1 MRLPN
6 SIQLL
11 SLAAAAATQG
21 KASTVPPPKSIFSN
35 EPQSGHR
42 IPTSYES
49 AVLGRRILALT
60 PLGTLAT
67 VFPADADADAED
79 EDAEPGRRYGAQENR
94 PAGLGGMPHS
104 LMDYVADCEGD
115 GNPTFLA
122 INIETTFKNVRDGSN
137 ISLAQQW
144 TPPYPPDKRI
154 QSSAITTSTTSGLLS
169 RLVDWL
175 GLGSADHD
183 QDAEDSEPIDLVPYS
198 AANLPRFSLLGY
210 VEKIDEGSSAAAAL
224 SECFVK
230 KHPDARYWLPGNRI
244 HEAEF
249 VRLVV
254 QHVYW
259 VGGFGDRAYIGW
271 IPVDEWK
278 AVSRHEWERVSLPGE
293 KKGWK
298 EWSVGSTAGDL

>member
-1 MRLPN
+1 MRLSS
-6 SIQLL
+6 SIPLI
-11 SLAAAAATQG
+11 SLAAAAEAGTL
-21 KASTVPPPKSIFSN
+21 SPPQHIFSN
-35 EPQSGHR
+35 PPTSSGHR

-60 PLGTLAT
+60 PIGNLAT
-67 VFPADADADAED
+67 TFPADHDG
-79 EDAEPGRRYGAQENR
+79 GRYDVNENR
-94 PAGLGGMPHS
+94 PDGLGGMPHS
-104 LMDYVADCEGD
+104 LMEYVADCEDD

-122 INIETTFKNVRDGSN
+122 INVETTFKNVRDGSN

-154 QSSAITTSTTSGLLS
+154 KSARATTASASGLFS

-175 GLGSADHD
+175 GLGSDD
-183 QDAEDSEPIDLVPYS
+183 DDDDENTPPKEVVPYS

-210 VEKIDEGSSAAAAL
+210 IEKIDDVSTAAL

-230 KHPDARYWLPGNRI
+230 KHPDAKYWLPGSRV
-244 HEAEF
+244 HKSEF

-254 QHVYW
+254 QQIYW

-271 IPVDEWK
+271 IPVEEWK
-278 AVSRHEWERVSLPGE
+278 SVTREEWDGVTLPGE

-298 EWSVGSTAGDL
+298 EWSVGPPADL

>member
-1 MRLPN
+1 MRLPS

-11 SLAAAAATQG
+11 SLTAAAAATAE
-21 KASTVPPPKSIFSN
+21 ASTLPPPQPIFSN
-35 EPQSGHR
+35 EPSSRNSGHR

-67 VFPADADADAED
+67 IFPD
-79 EDAEPGRRYGAQENR
+79 EGEGKGEGAGYGAQENR
-94 PAGLGGMPHS
+94 PSGLGGMPHS
-104 LMDYVADCEGD
+104 LMEYVADCEGD

-144 TPPYPPDKRI
+144 TPPYPPAKRI
-154 QSSAITTSTTSGLLS
+154 QSTTTTSGLLS
-169 RLVDWL
+169 RLIDWL
-175 GLGSADHD
+175 GLSPSPSSD
-183 QDAEDSEPIDLVPYS
+183 EEESSEPKDLFPYS

-210 VEKIDEGSSAAAAL
+210 VEKIDSTSSPASAAAL

-254 QHVYW
+254 RHVYW

-271 IPVDEWK
+271 IPVDEWR
-278 AVSRHEWERVSLPGE
+278 AVARHEWERVSLPGE

-298 EWSVGSTAGDL
+298 EWSVRDL

>member
-1 MRLPN
+1 MKLSS
-6 SIQLL
+6 SIPLI
-11 SLAAAAATQG
+11 SLAAATAAAATAE
-21 KASTVPPPKSIFSN
+21 ASSSSSPPQYIFSN
-35 EPQSGHR
+35 PPASSSSGYR

-60 PLGTLAT
+60 ALGNLAT
-67 VFPADADADAED
+67 VFPGSSNGQYEAE
-79 EDAEPGRRYGAQENR
+79 ENR
-94 PAGLGGMPHS
+94 PSGLDGMPHT
-104 LMDYVADCEGD
+104 LMEYVADCEDD

-122 INIETTFKNVRDGSN
+122 INVETTFKNVRDGSN

-154 QSSAITTSTTSGLLS
+154 KSTSTTPLSQLLN
-169 RLVDWL
+169 WL
-175 GLGSADHD
+175 GFGSDD
-183 QDAEDSEPIDLVPYS
+183 DEGPKDMVPYS

-210 VEKIDEGSSAAAAL
+210 VEKIDENDVSTAAL
-224 SECFVK
+224 SDCFVK
-230 KHPDARYWLPGNRI
+230 KHPDAKYWLPGNRI
-244 HEAEF
+244 HVSEF

-254 QHVYW
+254 QQVYW

-278 AVSRHEWERVSLPGE
+278 NVTREEWEKVSLPGE

-298 EWSVGSTAGDL
+298 EWSLETVGDL